1 MVGWGPGA
9 CPGCLLDSQ
18 RGQAPGPHIRPTAP
32 LVPTHEVK
40 FPERTSTRPPAL
52 IHTSPSP
59 YTWEKPS
66 RCKPWRSP
74 RPSFTDPVFVS
85 LTQAGQHPP
94 FSPPVIL
101 VVEPAR
107 PLPIHSSLP
116 ERKLSM
122 TSHTHPDPFPTL
134 PPPHACMVK
143 LNHTK
148 IIPSKMR
155 GICTLSQLYQ
165 CRLSVD

>member
-1 MVGWGPGA
+1 MG
-9 CPGCLLDSQ
+9 
-18 RGQAPGPHIRPTAP
+18 
-32 LVPTHEVK
+32 
-40 FPERTSTRPPAL
+40 TRPPAL

-74 RPSFTDPVFVS
+74 RPSFTDPAVVS
-85 LTQAGQHPP
+85 LTQAGQQPAFAPP
-94 FSPPVIL
+94 AIL

-107 PLPIHSSLP
+107 PLPIHSSLQ

-122 TSHTHPDPFPTL
+122 TSNTHPDPFPTL

-143 LNHTK
+143 LNHSK
-148 IIPSKMR
+148 IIPRILR

-165 CRLSVD
+165 CRLSVDCRTARAKWAGVAHDFDPLAAFHG